1 MDFGSK
7 LLSKAVD
14 ELSALPGVGRRT
26 ALRYVLYL
34 LRQTPEKIAVF
45 TESINSLYA
54 GLRHCTECYYITESE
69 RCTICSNPVRDDKTI
84 MIVSDIRDVLAIEN
98 TGQYRGK
105 YHVLGG
111 IISPM
116 DGTGPGDLQI
126 ELLEKRVQER
136 QIEELIFA
144 LPASL
149 EGETT
154 SFYLHRKLKPFGI
167 PVSVLARGLGVSDE
181 LEYADELSLS
191 RSIQHRTPFEKPN
204 AIQ

>member
-26 ALRYVLYL
+26 ALRYVLHL
-34 LRQTPEKIAVF
+34 LRQPPEKIEAF
-45 TESINSLYA
+45 TESVNALYL
-54 GLRHCTECYYITESE
+54 GLRHCAECHYISETE
-69 RCTICSNPVRDDKTI
+69 RCSICSNPVRDEKMI
-84 MIVSDIRDVLAIEN
+84 MVVADIRDVLAIEN

-126 ELLEKRVQER
+126 ELLEKRIRGGQV
-136 QIEELIFA
+136 EELIFA

-154 SFYLHRKLKPFGI
+154 SFYLHRKIKPFGI

-181 LEYADELSLS
+181 LEYADELSLT